1 MNAATSQAEQQ
12 LAKLDLSSETL
23 LDDIARMFCDSGGL
37 GTGELLGIDKEQQE
51 QLYAFASI
59 LYESGQHEQACDVF
73 AYLCRVQ
80 PDEVRFVK
88 ALGMARQMAK
98 QYEAAL
104 DAYSIAVI
112 QDIEDAEVSIHA
124 AECLLH
130 LEEIGRARAAVKS
143 ADLQV
148 QSRPVGEELLR
159 KLKTVKD
166 ALISYDTAHDK
177 QKSDNKGFDKNTTL
191 GNGA

>member
-1 MNAATSQAEQQ
+1 MDASQASPNSQ
-12 LAKLDLSSETL
+12 LDPASETF
-23 LDDIARMFCDSGGL
+23 LDDIAQMFCESGGV
-37 GTGELLGIDKEQQE
+37 GTGELLGIDTEQQE
-51 QLYAFASI
+51 QLYAFAAT

-73 AYLCRVQ
+73 AHLCRVQ
-80 PDEVRFVK
+80 PTEVRFVK

-98 QYEAAL
+98 QYEGAL
-104 DAYSIAVI
+104 DAYSIAVV

-130 LEEIGRARAAVKS
+130 LEEIGRARAALKS
-143 ADLQV
+143 AELQT

-159 KLKTVKD
+159 KLQMVKD
-166 ALISYDTAHDK
+166 ALISYDTADEK
-177 QKSDNKGFDKNTTL
+177 QMPDNKNFDNNTKL